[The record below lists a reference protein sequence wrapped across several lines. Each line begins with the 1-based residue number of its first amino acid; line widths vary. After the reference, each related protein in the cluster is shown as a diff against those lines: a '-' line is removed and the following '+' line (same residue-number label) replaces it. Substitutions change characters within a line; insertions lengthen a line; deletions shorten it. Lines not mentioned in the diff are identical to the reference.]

1 VNTTAS
7 TARIRTVPESHI
19 LYDAFGAGSTGGS
32 IVALFFLLLDT
43 IQGRTFFTPSL
54 MGTVLFTSTPAQ
66 SVTGVRMDMV
76 AYYTLVHFAVFG
88 VLGGAVAVLLRQVEL
103 HSKHPAVMLATIFLL
118 TEVLFVAAAA
128 IMMPG
133 VVAVVGAP
141 RIVAANLLGAAGM
154 ASFLLATHRPD
165 LWYRVKHAVHLA

>member
-1 VNTTAS
+1 MS
-7 TARIRTVPESHI
+7 SPARKSSVPVSHI

-66 SVTGVRMDMV
+66 SVAGVRMDMV

-88 VLGGAVAVLLRQVEL
+88 ILGGVVAILLRQVEL
-103 HSKHPAVMLATIFLL
+103 HSRHPAVMLVTIFLL
-118 TEVLFVAAAA
+118 TEVAFVAAAA
-128 IMMPG
+128 TLMPG

-141 RIVAANLLGAAGM
+141 KIVAANLLGAAGM

-165 LWYRVKHAVHLA
+165 LWYRVKHAVRLA

>member
-1 VNTTAS
+1 MS
-7 TARIRTVPESHI
+7 SPARSSTVPASSI
-19 LYDAFGAGSTGGS
+19 LYDAFGAGSIGGS

-43 IQGRTFFTPSL
+43 IQGRAFFTPSL
-54 MGTVLFTSTPAQ
+54 MGTVLFTSAQ
-66 SVTGVRMDMV
+66 AHSVTGVRMDMV

-88 VLGGAVAVLLRQVEL
+88 LLGGVVAVLLRQVEL
-103 HSKHPAVMLATIFLL
+103 HAKHPAVMLVTIFLL

-128 IMMPG
+128 MMMPG

-141 RIVAANLLGAAGM
+141 KIVAANVLGAAGM